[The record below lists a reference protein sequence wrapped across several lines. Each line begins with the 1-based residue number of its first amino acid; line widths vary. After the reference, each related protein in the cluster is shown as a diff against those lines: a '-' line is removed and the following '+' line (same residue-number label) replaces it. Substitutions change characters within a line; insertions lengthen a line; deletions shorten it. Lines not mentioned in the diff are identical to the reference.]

1 MIRLVA
7 SDIDGTIIG
16 ESNQISSQNRKA
28 IQDMRK
34 SNIDFT
40 ICTGKPY
47 AMVKNFCED
56 LNASYGIFGNGNQII
71 DLKTGKEIFR
81 KTLTQE
87 EVTAC
92 MKLAKRESLHLH
104 MYTENEVITPKLM
117 YMDLRNFILKDSIFH
132 SDLNFKVVPNLEE
145 YMEKQRP
152 TVFKLIISSPSSL
165 VNLQEEINRKMAV
178 TIYRVTKTKEY
189 KDRIINKEYEY
200 LDISPR
206 DVTKGNALNF
216 LKNYLQLENNSI
228 LSIGDNLNDASMFN
242 SSFVSIA
249 VNNAHEDVKK
259 QANYITLNSAENGGF
274 AEGIY
279 KFISFQ

>member
-81 KTLTQE
+81 KTLIQE
-87 EVTAC
+87 EVITC
-92 MKLAKRESLHLH
+92 MELAKREKLHLH
-104 MYTENEVITPKLM
+104 FYTENEVITPKLM

-145 YMEKQRP
+145 YMEKQHP

-165 VNLQEEINRKMAV
+165 ANLQEEINRKMAV

-200 LDISPR
+200 LDITPSK
-206 DVTKGNALNF
+206 TNKSEALAT
-216 LKNYLQLENNSI
+216 LSKYLEVSTEEVMA
-228 LSIGDNLNDASMFN
+228 IGDNLNDIDMIRN
-242 SSFVSIA
+242 SGIGVA
-249 VNNAHEDVKK
+249 VANSYDAVK
-259 QANYITLNSAENGGF
+259 AVATYTTVNSVENSGF
-274 AEGIY
+274 AEAVY
-279 KFISFQ
+279 KYISF